1 LSLTPGQL
9 NRSTLGRQLLLA
21 REQLDVV
28 DGVHRVV
35 ALQAQEPASPYIAL
49 WNRLATFDPAD
60 LDRAFAGQAVVK
72 ATLMR
77 ITQHAVEAGDYPAFH
92 EAMQTTL
99 RAARLN
105 DRRFRRS
112 GLTPADADALLPEV
126 LAFAA
131 EPRTNA
137 EAEAW
142 LDERLGET
150 PKPGVW
156 WAFRQYG
163 PFVHA
168 ATGGPWSF
176 GPRPSYVAARDRHR
190 SGDVEAATRRLAL
203 RYLEGFGPA
212 SVQDFAQFGLL
223 YRPLARAAMKS
234 LAASG
239 SVVSIEGPNG
249 AEVFDVPGGLRP
261 PEDSPAPPRLLP
273 MWDSVLLAYADR
285 SRVIP
290 PDYRRLVTRSNGDLL
305 PTLLVDGH
313 VAGVWRPLD
322 GGIEATPFHRLSD
335 EAWAGLEAE
344 ARALLAFLAGRGP
357 TIYGRYARWWKDLPA
372 AEVRMLSGADTSSDG
387 Q

>member
-1 LSLTPGQL
+1 LRLTSRRL
-9 NRSTLGRQLLLA
+9 NRATLGRQLLLG
-21 REQLDVV
+21 RETLDVA

-35 ALQAQEPASPYIAL
+35 ALQAQEPASPYVAL
-49 WNRLATFDPAD
+49 WNRLAAFDPAD
-60 LDRAFAGQAVVK
+60 LDRAFADQAVVK

-77 ITQHAVEAGDYPAFH
+77 VTQHAVEAGDYPAFH

-176 GPRPSYVAARDRHR
+176 GPRPSYVAARARHR
-190 SGDVEAATRRLAL
+190 SGDVEAAMRQLAL

-212 SVQDFAQFGLL
+212 SVQDFGQFGLL

-234 LAASG
+234 LAAAG
-239 SVVSIEGPNG
+239 SAVSIEGPDG
-249 AEVFDVPGGLRP
+249 VELFDVPDGLLP

-273 MWDSVLLAYADR
+273 MWDSVLLAHADR
-285 SRVIP
+285 SRIIP
-290 PDYRRLVTRSNGDLL
+290 PDYRKLVTRNNGDVL
-305 PTLLVDGH
+305 PTLLVDGY
-313 VAGVWRPLD
+313 VAGVWRPLEA
-322 GGIEATPFHRLSD
+322 GIEATSFHRLTD
-335 EAWAGLEAE
+335 EAWAGLDAE
-344 ARALLAFLAGRGP
+344 AGGLLAFLARREP
-357 TIYGRYARWWKDLPA
+357 AVYGRYARWWRDLPA
-372 AEVRMLSGADTSSDG
+372 AEVRMLGGADA
-387 Q
+387 